1 MRSPPSPTLFPY
13 TTLFRSLRRALEL
26 AVRLHGVGP
35 VRAPQDARRQVD
47 VAGGDAVRD
56 LVDPDGPRRQRFGV
70 ELDPHGV
77 LGGAVHVDLRDARD
91 RGQALRDEGLGVFV

>member
-1 MRSPPSPTLFPY
+1 MPVGKLTLPAATPSATSSIPM
-13 TTLFRSLRRALEL
+13 
-26 AVRLHGVGP
+26 V
-35 VRAPQDARRQVD
+35 
-47 VAGGDAVRD
+47 